1 MDDVK
6 EALDN
11 RSINIQ
17 EGGMSWSNVL
27 MISRTLSLMKQLA
40 LTTGGLVKS
49 MLWKSLEMGWVINVK
64 LKKIQT
70 QIILKEM
77 KRNNN

>member
-49 MLWKSLEMGWVINVK
+49 MLWKSLEMGRVINVK